1 VIMTPR
7 VRKFAL
13 VTHVTSSVGWLGS
26 IAGFLVLA
34 IAGVN
39 SQDAQT
45 VQAAYLASELITRWV
60 IVPLAYASLLTGL
73 IVSLGTSW
81 GLFRHYWVLAK
92 LLITILATL
101 LLLLHTRPIG
111 VLADV
116 ARGTMV
122 SSPGVGQLQRQLVGD
137 AVAAL
142 LALLVNVTLSVYKP
156 RGLTPYGLRKLREE
170 RDASQSLPDALL
182 SDGTPRWVKVFGIL
196 ILIFIVLFAG
206 RHLTGGHGVGGHGPG
221 LHGH

>member
-34 IAGVN
+34 IAGLN
-39 SQDAQT
+39 SQDVQT
-45 VQAAYLASELITRWV
+45 VQSAYLASELITRWV

-81 GLFRHYWVLAK
+81 GLFRHYWVLTK

-122 SSPGVGQLQRQLVGD
+122 SSQGVGQLQRQLVGD

-170 RDASQSLPDALL
+170 RDASQSIPGALP
-182 SDGTPRWVKVFGIL
+182 DGTPRWVKVFGII
-196 ILIFIVLFAG
+196 ILVFIALFAG